1 MKDLLDLDNLKLI
14 LKKTEFKEQFMI
26 TMKSKDRIKKMM
38 KQKIGLEKKSCRK
51 KLIELREI
59 NLLTKIS

>member
-1 MKDLLDLDNLKLI
+1 
-14 LKKTEFKEQFMI
+14 MI

-38 KQKIGLEKKSCRK
+38 KQKIGLEKKNCRR

-59 NLLTKIS
+59 NFPTKIS